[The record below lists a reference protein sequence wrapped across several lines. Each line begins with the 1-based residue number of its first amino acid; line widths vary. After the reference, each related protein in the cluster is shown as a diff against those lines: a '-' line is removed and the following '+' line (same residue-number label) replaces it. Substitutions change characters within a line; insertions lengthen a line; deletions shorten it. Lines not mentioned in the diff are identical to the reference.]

1 MQLTQLKKQSHKK
14 ILSHETGK
22 INFLPHIL
30 SLSTINKAGDIL
42 FWQKEIDIDFAYKR
56 GLYGKDITIVIMD
69 TGIYPHKDFITPN
82 NRILCFRDF
91 VSSKPSPY
99 DDSGHGTHVA
109 GIIGSNGKYK
119 DYYIGAAPKCNLII
133 LKVLDEKGNGT
144 ISGFFRGI
152 DWILAHKK
160 EYDIR
165 IVNISIGTRPTNQT
179 KEESSF
185 IQKVNS
191 LWDAG
196 IIVVAAAGNDGP
208 KSKSIT
214 TPGISRKVITVG
226 AIESNHRKISSNYS
240 GNGPTDACIIK
251 PELVAPGTNILSC
264 APSLSGY
271 FTKSGTSMSTP
282 IISGCIALLL
292 ESEPDLTP
300 KEVKLRLYHSTKD
313 LKLDK
318 SKQGW
323 GMIQVN
329 KLIS

>member
-1 MQLTQLKKQSHKK
+1 M
-14 ILSHETGK
+14 
-22 INFLPHIL
+22 
-30 SLSTINKAGDIL
+30 
-42 FWQKEIDIDFAYKR
+42 FWQKEIGIESAYER
-56 GLYGKDITIVIMD
+56 GLYGKNITVAILD
-69 TGIYPHKDFITPN
+69 TGIYPHQDFMTPS

-91 VSSKPSPY
+91 VSSRINPY

-109 GIIGSNGKYK
+109 GIIASGGKYK
-119 DYYIGAAPKCNLII
+119 NYYIGAAPQCNLVI

-144 ISGFFRGI
+144 ISSFFHGI
-152 DWILAHKK
+152 DWILTHHQ
-160 EYDIR
+160 EYNIR
-165 IVNISIGTRPTNQT
+165 IVNISIGTKPTNQT
-179 KEESSF
+179 KEESYF

-208 KSKSIT
+208 KNNSIT

-226 AIESNHRKISSNYS
+226 AAEINQNKKTSYYS
-240 GNGPTDACIIK
+240 GNGPTDSCIIK
-251 PELVAPGTNILSC
+251 PELVAPGSNILSC
-264 APSLSGY
+264 SSTPSGY

-282 IISGCIALLL
+282 IVSGCIALLL

-313 LKLDK
+313 LKLPK

-329 KLIS
+329 KLIW